1 MNADTDNLRP
11 FGGTC
16 TPSGEQRTY
25 EGATA
30 LRMLEGDEGAQVV
43 WCRQLRCDRRRKNE
57 KSLDIALWSAIV
69 LVELFK
75 DHYP

>member
-11 FGGTC
+11 FGRTC

-25 EGATA
+25 EGAAA
-30 LRMLEGDEGAQVV
+30 LRILEGDEGAQVV
-43 WCRQLRCDRRRKNE
+43 WCRQLRCGGGRKND
-57 KSLDIALWSAIV
+57 KCLDIALWSTIV

-75 DHYP
+75 DHCP